1 MEEGT
6 ILLIENDQQ
15 IKELLIVDVLQP
27 LGVQPLIA
35 STGKEGLEKALL
47 LSPVLILVGETLP
60 DLSTLEFLSVLRQS
74 TFTSPVVLLT
84 VDQNP
89 SHLIEAFEQGISDF
103 LLLPFNSGQAK
114 QTIQRVLKMGLEQHE
129 RDKSNNNLRLVEAI
143 QITIT
148 TLSHY
153 LNNYITALNGDL
165 TLLQEMVAQ
174 DPGKTQMKEVVQNSQ
189 ANMDYIKLVLQVLLN
204 TTSVSL
210 TNYDNSIPMID
221 IKDAITR
228 EFTHLENQKT
238 DKISK
243 AQSVQPK

>member
-1 MEEGT
+1 MDEGT
-6 ILLIENDQQ
+6 VLLIENDQQ
-15 IKELLIVDVLQP
+15 INEPLINDVLQP
-27 LGVQPLIA
+27 LGIQPLIA

-47 LSPVLILVGETLP
+47 LSPSLILVGETLP
-60 DLSTLEFLSVLRQS
+60 DFCILEFLSVLRQS

-84 VDQNP
+84 ANQSS
-89 SHLIEAFEQGISDF
+89 SHLIETFQQGISDF
-103 LLLPFNSGQAK
+103 LLFPFDAEPAK
-114 QTIQRVLKMGLEQHE
+114 QTILRILKIGRKRHE
-129 RDKSNNNLRLVEAI
+129 REKVNNNLLLVEAI

-153 LNNYITALNGDL
+153 LNNYITGLNGDL
-165 TLLQEMVAQ
+165 TLLQEMTAQ
-174 DPGKTQMKEVVQNSQ
+174 DTSKTQMKEVIQNSQ
-189 ANMDYIKLVLQVLLN
+189 TNMDYVKLVLQVLLN

-210 TNYDNSIPMID
+210 TNYDDSMPMID

-243 AQSVQPK
+243 AQSIQPK

>member
-15 IKELLIVDVLQP
+15 IKELLINDVLQP

-60 DLSTLEFLSVLRQS
+60 DLSTFEFLSVLRQS

-84 VDQNP
+84 ADQNL
-89 SHLIEAFEQGISDF
+89 SHLIETFEQGISDF
-103 LLLPFNSGQAK
+103 LLIPFNSEQAK
-114 QTIQRVLKMGLEQHE
+114 QTIQRVFKMGREQQE

-174 DPGKTQMKEVVQNSQ
+174 DPDKSQMKEVIQNSQ
-189 ANMDYIKLVLQVLLN
+189 ASMDYIKLVLQVLLN

-210 TNYDNSIPMID
+210 TKYDNSIPMID
-221 IKDAITR
+221 IKDAVTR

-243 AQSVQPK
+243 AQSIQ